1 MAGRRPLLVLA
12 VLLASCVASAGAVEV
27 GTPVNPE
34 LNAWARHNDDA
45 ARPALVLRPKYGLGN
60 RMLSAISAL
69 ALAVATDRRL
79 FVEWEHPFEDLFI
92 SPFPA
97 GWLQPAAELA
107 DLATS
112 RRWHRPQTLDLT
124 ASSPTFSSI
133 AAGLVCQ
140 GASVVLGGAAVVE
153 VSSDQYFLPLLLIHD
168 DSRAR
173 LAALLGEADSGHHK
187 VREKSAAWDDGK
199 LESLLVQ
206 LIGRWLLQPAP
217 HVRRA
222 VVAFEQQHFAPLVAR
237 ASMDEPGAARSGACL
252 VGLHVRVPM
261 FDFEMRQVPK
271 IDIAEAVRCAAA
283 IFANDTHTHAHTS

>member
-1 MAGRRPLLVLA
+1 LSLDVPNLTVRKLQPIVSHAPSASMAGRRTLLVLA
-12 VLLASCVASAGAVEV
+12 VLLASCVASAGAAE
-27 GTPVNPE
+27 GAAPGNSE

-124 ASSPTFSSI
+124 ASSPTFSRCRP
-133 AAGLVCQ
+133 AARPP
-140 GASVVLGGAAVVE
+140 A
-153 VSSDQYFLPLLLIHD
+153 
-168 DSRAR
+168 
-173 LAALLGEADSGHHK
+173 LA
-187 VREKSAAWDDGK
+187 
-199 LESLLVQ
+199 SLLHPIPPRGAPELTCPCVNPAASPPG
-206 LIGRWLLQPAP
+206 LCVRAPRWCWV
-217 HVRRA
+217 VR
-222 VVAFEQQHFAPLVAR
+222 L
-237 ASMDEPGAARSGACL
+237 
-252 VGLHVRVPM
+252 
-261 FDFEMRQVPK
+261 
-271 IDIAEAVRCAAA
+271 
-283 IFANDTHTHAHTS
+283 